1 MTAGLDE
8 PQADRSVFDSVV
20 IRMLLAA
27 LALAAGL
34 AVAWLVGGRVIIL
47 GVLAVLLAA
56 GNGYAKAYSP

>member
-1 MTAGLDE
+1 VTAGLDE

-20 IRMLLAA
+20 IRTLLAA

-34 AVAWLVGGRVIIL
+34 AVAWLAGGRVIIL

-56 GNGYAKAYSP
+56 GNGYGKAYSP